1 MRKLIHFVQNLS
13 LDITAG
19 SLVMCLFI
27 GKLFAVAVSNSM
39 LLGLALAI
47 WLIYSGDHL
56 LDAKK
61 AKEQVSNPR
70 HAFHKKFFQIIS
82 GIALIAFS
90 VGLWNLKFL
99 PERTM
104 IFGAVLAGLSLLY
117 LVYSYTAKRAF
128 NKELFAALVYAFG
141 VSVAPLSL
149 LKYFHTEYLWTVLIV
164 VLLAYSNLL
173 IISDYESHVDRED
186 NQQSVALRLD
196 NRWFKKVI
204 TISLILCFMLT
215 QAYWFETANT
225 LAYFIFMLML
235 LVLSALYIKPKWF
248 SKGLLYR
255 ILGDGIFFLPIFYL
269 L

>member
-1 MRKLIHFVQNLS
+1 MQNLS
-13 LDITAG
+13 LDITMG
-19 SLVMCLFI
+19 SVVMTLF
-27 GKLFAVAVSNSM
+27 VAEILEVNISLSM
-39 LLGLALAI
+39 VIGLAIAI
-47 WLIYSGDHL
+47 WLIYTVDHL
-56 LDAKK
+56 LDAYKS
-61 AKEQVSNPR
+61 KEGVSNPR
-70 HAFHKKFFQIIS
+70 HAFHQRHFK
-82 GIALIAFS
+82 ALISIAA
-90 VGLWNLKFL
+90 VVLVLGLWNIKYL
-99 PERTM
+99 PLRTLEIGGM
-104 IFGAVLAGLSLLY
+104 LALLSLIY
-117 LVYSYTAKRAF
+117 LLYSYHSKRGV
-128 NKELFAALVYAFG
+128 NKELFAALVYGFG
-141 VSVAPLSL
+141 VSVAPLSM
-149 LKYFHTEYLWTVLIV
+149 LKYFQTEYLWTVLII

-204 TISLILCFMLT
+204 TISLMLCFLLT

-225 LAYFIFMLML
+225 LAYLIFMLML

>member
-19 SLVMCLFI
+19 SLVMSLFI
-27 GKLFAVAVSNSM
+27 GKLFEVTVSNSM

-47 WLIYSGDHL
+47 WLIYTGDHL

-61 AKEQVSNPR
+61 VKEQVNNPR

-82 GIALIAFS
+82 GSALVAFS

-99 PERTM
+99 PERTI
-104 IFGAVLAGLSLLY
+104 IFGVVLAGLSLLY
-117 LVYSYTAKRAF
+117 LVYSFTAKRAY

-141 VSVAPLSL
+141 VSVAPLSVL
-149 LKYFHTEYLWTVLIV
+149 EGFQTEHLWTVLII

-173 IISDYESHVDRED
+173 IISDYESQVDRED
-186 NQQSVALRLD
+186 SQQSVALRLD

-204 TISLILCFMLT
+204 TISLILCFLLT

-225 LAYFIFMLML
+225 FAYLVFMLMI
-235 LVLSALYIKPKWF
+235 LVLSGLYVRPRWF

-255 ILGDGIFFLPIFYL
+255 ILGDGIFFLPILYL